1 MLKIDGGRITVN
13 GERLVLWSEFV
24 TLTHDLLAENVFT
37 ESQLDSFIEIAKKSN
52 EEIEKEIKEKTSKIS
67 ADTAETLKEK
77 LMDIGAIEFLKKLFD
92 E

>member
-1 MLKIDGGRITVN
+1 M
-13 GERLVLWSEFV
+13 
-24 TLTHDLLAENVFT
+24 
-37 ESQLDSFIEIAKKSN
+37 AKKSN

-67 ADTAETLKEK
+67 ADTAEALKEK